1 MLTPSNLTGL
11 DFINKR
17 NLTTKSDLIS
27 QDQGQIL
34 FGDINYYILSWQ
46 TWDILLLFY
55 HIKIQFLIWL
65 VHLCNLHSYLSK
77 SLSKLTFGHVQDH
90 PAMPNWS
97 WLFKFTTYESF
108 EYLSFSTKKSC
119 GSCSEFLLICS
130 NSKVTVINSL
140 VVVKI
145 AVLFSSKTSE
155 EVRNLLISLFIYIQ
169 SHFFCLRIQN
179 LN

>member
-1 MLTPSNLTGL
+1 MDRPCQKTPNTCDLTSN
-11 DFINKR
+11 
-17 NLTTKSDLIS
+17 
-27 QDQGQIL
+27 
-34 FGDINYYILSWQ
+34 LSWQ